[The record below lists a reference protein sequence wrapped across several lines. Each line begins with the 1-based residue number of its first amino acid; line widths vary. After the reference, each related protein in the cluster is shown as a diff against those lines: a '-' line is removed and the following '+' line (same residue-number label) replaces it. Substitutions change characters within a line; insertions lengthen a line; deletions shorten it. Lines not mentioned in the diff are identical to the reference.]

1 MESIFPSSF
10 KYVDEFVEILR
21 SFQINS
27 EEEFFALKS
36 DTDRKIIKDLAQRL
50 QDKVFKHTS
59 STRTADKSLAEE
71 IFRNQIVAQI
81 SPAIDAAS
89 APMVT
94 PDYFTR
100 RFVEMFGGPPSPA
113 LSSFDLVDSRQL
125 VDDLGVYRELKLNKK
140 NSSGT
145 GDLKPVALVD
155 GTTNF
160 IREANSG
167 RELSKK

>member
-1 MESIFPSSF
+1 
-10 KYVDEFVEILR
+10 
-21 SFQINS
+21 
-27 EEEFFALKS
+27 
-36 DTDRKIIKDLAQRL
+36 
-50 QDKVFKHTS
+50 
-59 STRTADKSLAEE
+59 
-71 IFRNQIVAQI
+71 
-81 SPAIDAAS
+81 
-89 APMVT
+89 MVT